1 MTKLHLIVENRRA
14 RNYHDHQ
21 KYLQANRLPKESK
34 HGPWMLGRLRTLV
47 LESPKPDGRSRIQ
60 WRSEAIACG
69 EMPH

>member
-34 HGPWMLGRLRTLV
+34 HGPWMLV
-47 LESPKPDGRSRIQ
+47 LFLILAFVASGAQ
-60 WRSEAIACG
+60 W
-69 EMPH
+69 